1 MSRANHCAHR
11 LGVTFRH
18 SLALAC
24 LLACSKPAHD
34 TAFDDPAQAS
44 AHVRAMVDSCDG
56 VTRALDQL
64 AHARVHGRLL
74 SGLVDD
80 ALASAKC
87 ADLASAVK
95 GRAAAH
101 QLARARLADGDP
113 AKALSAVT
121 DRREVAIRYRRAEL
135 LDRMGRPNE
144 ALAELDGIDLDDAAQ
159 AQWRLLRVSVTARA
173 RDVDGV
179 RKVIGQAPIAERPR
193 LAHRAVEDAPPEL
206 LVDLGRAEP
215 VELAREAADKVEQS
229 RGAMDALE
237 ARENVA
243 KLDPGVAEHWDA
255 LARARMAAARTD
267 EALDAWDRAI
277 ELAPAQPAF
286 RIAPIR
292 ALMVAH
298 DEKRAHWR
306 ADALAKHAHDKQDI
320 ELLIT
325 ASAGASAAEDAKLAV
340 ELARQARALRSGDGR
355 LAFVVAQRLAEA
367 GEVKD
372 AADAYAELLVCGAHG
387 RAWHRHEVAGKLLE
401 IARASD
407 AARATVQAAVA
418 SKRACETVEPDDLAT
433 YTGPLLAR

>member
-1 MSRANHCAHR
+1 MAETGKGHR
-11 LGVTFRH
+11 
-18 SLALAC
+18 
-24 LLACSKPAHD
+24 
-34 TAFDDPAQAS
+34 Q
-44 AHVRAMVDSCDG
+44 
-56 VTRALDQL
+56 
-64 AHARVHGRLL
+64 RLKERFL
-74 SGLVDD
+74 SG
-80 ALASAKC
+80 
-87 ADLASAVK
+87 
-95 GRAAAH
+95 
-101 QLARARLADGDP
+101 
-113 AKALSAVT
+113 
-121 DRREVAIRYRRAEL
+121 
-135 LDRMGRPNE
+135 E
-144 ALAELDGIDLDDAAQ
+144 AQ
-159 AQWRLLRVSVTARA
+159 
-173 RDVDGV
+173 
-179 RKVIGQAPIAERPR
+179 
-193 LAHRAVEDAPPEL
+193 
-206 LVDLGRAEP
+206 
-215 VELAREAADKVEQS
+215 
-229 RGAMDALE
+229 
-237 ARENVA
+237 
-243 KLDPGVAEHWDA
+243 
-255 LARARMAAARTD
+255 ARTD

-401 IARASD
+401 LARASD
-407 AARATVQAAVA
+407 AARAAVQGAVS

-433 YTGPLLAR
+433 YIGPLLAR